1 MIKLI
6 FMAAMLLAAG
16 NAGAFCGYTDQY
28 CYQGGS
34 YQGDQYTA
42 RMLQQQA
49 EQQQQREMMAIQ
61 QERNRIMEQA
71 NRIQQYP
78 QLYVFPNQQ
87 YNYNRGYR

>member
-1 MIKLI
+1 MKKLI
-6 FMAAMLLAAG
+6 FMSAMLLASG
-16 NAGAFCGYTDQY
+16 NVSATCGYNGALYTCNYEPDP
-28 CYQGGS
+28 
-34 YQGDQYTA
+34 YTA
-42 RMLQQQA
+42 RMLQQQY